1 MNKEASPNVAPAII
15 RSAEPSPP
23 QDNVVEV
30 KTTPAAII
38 GKTTSP
44 PPEHSNIN
52 FDILCFKF
60 FI

>member
-38 GKTTSP
+38 GR
-44 PPEHSNIN
+44 
-52 FDILCFKF
+52 LCLLHRALQY
-60 FI
+60 